1 MENQLDPVELR
12 ENLSRFSGTENIY
25 WEPAG
30 DFLYTDG
37 IKYMAEHCGA
47 YWLLTDGGTRSKAL
61 MERSP
66 FVKIVI
72 TCDEEMAMV
81 EYTDGNGGVLH
92 ESRYLCPN
100 FPLQVFTMYFTGNTL
115 LLPGEY

>member
-1 MENQLDPVELR
+1 MEKELNPIELR
-12 ENLSRFSGTENIY
+12 ENLARFSGTEHIY
-25 WEPAG
+25 RECIG

-37 IKYMAEHCGA
+37 IKYMAEQCGA
-47 YWLLTDGGTRSKAL
+47 YWLLTDAGTRSKAL

-72 TCDEEMAMV
+72 TCDEERAMV
-81 EYTDGNGGVLH
+81 EYTDGNGGTLH
-92 ESRYLCPN
+92 ENHYLCPN
-100 FPLQVFTMYFTGNTL
+100 FPLQVLTMYFMDNTL